1 MMATTPANWRD
12 VDGTKE
18 AVVAQGSPVRRHYL
32 VSQLK
37 RLRAQ
42 AKLSQ
47 EQVANELGWDTSKLY
62 RIENGR
68 FVRLTTE
75 AVAALCRLYGAS
87 DALREELVEI
97 AKAARKQK
105 PWWFQHEDVAGNA
118 FYSLENEAT
127 RIQQYAMGVVP
138 GLLQHPDY
146 IESLML
152 RGFVTDPEERQKRA
166 AARIERCNSV
176 LDREN
181 PPRVWTILD
190 ESALRCLV
198 GDPQVMRT
206 QFEHLLELNK
216 RPNIDIQVLLLSKG
230 MAQPCGYTLLHLGE
244 TDRVGYLD
252 VLPSG
257 HFFEGMPE
265 LTNHERR
272 FEYMQAAAL
281 PLDDTQDFIR
291 QLADDPERS
300 R

>member
-1 MMATTPANWRD
+1 M
-12 VDGTKE
+12 
-18 AVVAQGSPVRRHYL
+18 AQGSPVRRHYL

-37 RLRAQ
+37 RLRTQ

-127 RIQQYAMGVVP
+127 KIQQYAMGVIP

-146 IESLML
+146 IEALMS
-152 RGFVTDPEERQKRA
+152 RGLVTDAEERKKRI
-166 AARIERCNSV
+166 AARVERCTSI
-176 LDREN
+176 LERSG
-181 PPRVWTILD
+181 PPRIWAIID

-198 GDPQVMRT
+198 GGPQVMRT
-206 QFEHLLELNK
+206 QFQHLMDLNK
-216 RPNIDIQVLLLSKG
+216 RQNIDIQVLLLSKG

-244 TDRVGYLD
+244 ADRVGYID

-257 HFFEGMPE
+257 HFFEGDNE
-265 LTNHERR
+265 LTDHGQR

-291 QLADDPERS
+291 HLADELEKS
-300 R
+300 

>member
-1 MMATTPANWRD
+1 MSTIPTHQRD
-12 VDGTKE
+12 IDGTKE
-18 AVVAQGSPVRRHYL
+18 ITVAQGSPVRRHYL

-37 RLRAQ
+37 RLRSQ
-42 AKLSQ
+42 AKMSQ

-127 RIQQYAMGVVP
+127 KIQQYAMGVVP

-146 IESLML
+146 IEALMS
-152 RGFVTDPEERQKRA
+152 RGFVADSEERQKRV
-166 AARIERCNSV
+166 AARIERCASI
-176 LDREN
+176 LDRGH
-181 PPRVWTILD
+181 PPRIWAIID

-198 GDPQVMRT
+198 GGPEVMRT
-206 QFEHLLELNK
+206 QFQHLLELNQ

-244 TDRVGYLD
+244 TDRVGYID

-257 HFFEGMPE
+257 HFFEGNKE
-265 LTNHERR
+265 LADHEHR

-291 QLADDPERS
+291 RLAGELERL
-300 R
+300 

>member
-1 MMATTPANWRD
+1 M
-12 VDGTKE
+12 
-18 AVVAQGSPVRRHYL
+18 AQGSPVRRHYL

-87 DALREELVEI
+87 DELREELVEI

-127 RIQQYAMGVVP
+127 KIQQYAMGVIP

-146 IESLML
+146 IEALMS
-152 RGFVTDPEERQKRA
+152 RGFLADAEERQKRV
-166 AARIERCNSV
+166 AARIERCKSI
-176 LDREN
+176 LDRAAS
-181 PPRVWTILD
+181 PRIWAILD

-198 GDPQVMRT
+198 GGPKVMRT
-206 QFEHLLELNK
+206 QFQHLMELDK

-230 MAQPCGYTLLHLGE
+230 MAQTCGYTLLHLGE
-244 TDRVGYLD
+244 VDRVGYLD
-252 VLPSG
+252 VPPSG
-257 HFFEGMPE
+257 HFFEGLDE
-265 LTNHERR
+265 LANHERR
-272 FEYMQAAAL
+272 FEYMQAASL
-281 PLDDTQDFIR
+281 PLDETQNFIR
-291 QLADDPERS
+291 ALTEELEEAR
-300 R
+300 

>member
-1 MMATTPANWRD
+1 M
-12 VDGTKE
+12 
-18 AVVAQGSPVRRHYL
+18 AQGSPVRRHYL

-42 AKLSQ
+42 AKMSQ
-47 EQVANELGWDTSKLY
+47 EQVAKELGWDTSKLY

-75 AVAALCRLYGAS
+75 AVAALCRLYGSS

-127 RIQQYAMGVVP
+127 KIQEYAMGVIP

-146 IESLML
+146 VEALMS
-152 RGFVTDPEERQKRA
+152 RGLVSDPEERQKRA
-166 AARIERCNSV
+166 AARIERCKSI
-176 LDREN
+176 LDREVS
-181 PPRVWTILD
+181 PRIWSIID

-198 GDPQVMRT
+198 GSPQVMRT
-206 QFEHLLELNK
+206 QFQHLMDLNK

-244 TDRVGYLD
+244 TDRVGYID

-257 HFFEGMPE
+257 HFFEGSKE
-265 LTNHERR
+265 LADHAHR
-272 FEYMQAAAL
+272 FEHMQAAAL
-281 PLDDTQDFIR
+281 PLDETQDFIR
-291 QLADDPERS
+291 HLAEDLERP
-300 R
+300 

>member
-1 MMATTPANWRD
+1 MMAVTPANWRD

-127 RIQQYAMGVVP
+127 RIQEYAMGVIP

-146 IESLML
+146 IEALMA
-152 RGFVTDPEERQKRA
+152 RGFLTDPEERKKRV
-166 AARIERCNSV
+166 AARVERCKS
-176 LDREN
+176 LLERDAS
-181 PPRVWTILD
+181 PRIWAIID
-190 ESALRCLV
+190 ESALRCTV
-198 GDPQVMRT
+198 GGPEVMRT
-206 QFEHLLELNK
+206 QFQHLIELNK

-230 MAQPCGYTLLHLGE
+230 MAQSCGYILLHLGD

-252 VLPSG
+252 VPPSG
-257 HFFEGMPE
+257 HFFEGPKE
-265 LTNHERR
+265 ITDHEHG
-272 FEYMQAAAL
+272 FEHLQAAAL
-281 PLDDTQDFIR
+281 PLDDTLDFIR
-291 QLADDPERS
+291 QLTSELERA
-300 R
+300 

>member
-1 MMATTPANWRD
+1 M
-12 VDGTKE
+12 
-18 AVVAQGSPVRRHYL
+18 
-32 VSQLK
+32 SQLK
-37 RLRAQ
+37 RLRTQ

-75 AVAALCRLYGAS
+75 AVAALCRLYGS
-87 DALREELVEI
+87 TDALREELVEI

-127 RIQQYAMGVVP
+127 KIQQYAMGIVP

-146 IESLML
+146 IEALMA
-152 RGFVTDPEERQKRA
+152 RGFVTDPKERQKRV
-166 AARIERCNSV
+166 AARIERCTSI
-176 LDREN
+176 LDRDV
-181 PPRVWTILD
+181 PPRIWAVID

-198 GDPQVMRT
+198 GGPEVMRT
-206 QFEHLLELNK
+206 QFQHLMELDK

-230 MAQPCGYTLLHLGE
+230 MAQSCGYTLLHLGE

-252 VLPSG
+252 VPPSG
-257 HFFEGMPE
+257 HFFEGSDE
-265 LTNHERR
+265 LANHEHG

-291 QLADDPERS
+291 DLADNLEKP
-300 R
+300 

>member
-1 MMATTPANWRD
+1 MMSTIPTHQRD
-12 VDGTKE
+12 IDGTKE
-18 AVVAQGSPVRRHYL
+18 ITVAQGSPVRRHYL

-37 RLRAQ
+37 RLRSQ
-42 AKLSQ
+42 AKMSQ

-127 RIQQYAMGVVP
+127 KIQQYAMGVVP

-146 IESLML
+146 IEALMS
-152 RGFVTDPEERQKRA
+152 RGFVADAEERQKRV
-166 AARIERCNSV
+166 AARIERCASI
-176 LDREN
+176 LDRDH
-181 PPRVWTILD
+181 PPRIWAITD

-198 GDPQVMRT
+198 GGPKVMRT
-206 QFEHLLELNK
+206 QFQHLMDLNQ

-230 MAQPCGYTLLHLGE
+230 MAQSCGYTLLHLGE
-244 TDRVGYLD
+244 TDQVGYLD
-252 VLPSG
+252 VPPSG
-257 HFFEGMPE
+257 HFFEGSEE

-291 QLADDPERS
+291 RLAGELERS
-300 R
+300 

>member
-1 MMATTPANWRD
+1 M
-12 VDGTKE
+12 
-18 AVVAQGSPVRRHYL
+18 AQGSPVRRHYL

-37 RLRAQ
+37 RLRTQ

-127 RIQQYAMGVVP
+127 KIQQYAMGVVP
-138 GLLQHPDY
+138 GLLQHPHY
-146 IESLML
+146 IEALMS
-152 RGFVTDPEERQKRA
+152 RGIVTDPEERQKRI
-166 AARIERCNSV
+166 AARIERCETLLN
-176 LDREN
+176 REYA
-181 PPRVWTILD
+181 PRIWAVID

-198 GDPQVMRT
+198 GGPQVMGT
-206 QFEHLLELNK
+206 QLRHLLELNK

-230 MAQPCGYTLLHLGE
+230 MAQPCGYTLLHLGDA
-244 TDRVGYLD
+244 DRVGYID

-257 HFFEGMPE
+257 HFFEGGNE
-265 LTNHERR
+265 LADHEHR
-272 FEYMQAAAL
+272 FEHLQAAAL
-281 PLDDTQDFIR
+281 PLDDTQDFICH
-291 QLADDPERS
+291 LAGELEKT
-300 R
+300 

>member
-1 MMATTPANWRD
+1 M
-12 VDGTKE
+12 
-18 AVVAQGSPVRRHYL
+18 AQGSPVRRHYL

-37 RLRAQ
+37 RLRTQ

-47 EQVANELGWDTSKLY
+47 EQVAGELGWDTSKLY

-97 AKAARKQK
+97 AKAARKHK

-127 RIQQYAMGVVP
+127 RVQEYAMGVIP

-146 IESLML
+146 IEALMS
-152 RGFVTDPEERQKRA
+152 RGIVTDPEERQKRI
-166 AARIERCNSV
+166 AARIERCASI
-176 LDREN
+176 LDRDA
-181 PPRVWTILD
+181 PPRIWAIID

-198 GDPQVMRT
+198 GGPEVMRT
-206 QFEHLLELNK
+206 QFQHLMELNK

-252 VLPSG
+252 VPPSG
-257 HFFEGMPE
+257 HFFEGSEE
-265 LTNHERR
+265 LANHEYR

-291 QLADDPERS
+291 RLADDSERP
-300 R
+300 

>member
-1 MMATTPANWRD
+1 MMATTPADWRD

-127 RIQQYAMGVVP
+127 KIQQYAMGVVP

-146 IESLML
+146 IEALMS
-152 RGFVTDPEERQKRA
+152 RGIVADPEERQKRV
-166 AARIERCNSV
+166 AARIQRGTSI
-176 LDREN
+176 LDRDN
-181 PPRVWTILD
+181 PPRIWAVID

-198 GDPQVMRT
+198 GGPAVMRT
-206 QFEHLLELNK
+206 QFQHLTELDK

-230 MAQPCGYTLLHLGE
+230 MAQSCGYTLLHLGE

-252 VLPSG
+252 VPPSG
-257 HFFEGMPE
+257 HFFEGSDE
-265 LTNHERR
+265 LANHEHG
-272 FEYMQAAAL
+272 FEHMQAAAL

-291 QLADDPERS
+291 DLSDNLEKP
-300 R
+300 

>member
-1 MMATTPANWRD
+1 MMTATPANRRD
-12 VDGTKE
+12 VDETKE

-42 AKLSQ
+42 AKMSQ
-47 EQVANELGWDTSKLY
+47 EQVAKELGWDTSKLY

-75 AVAALCRLYGAS
+75 AVAALCRLYGSS

-127 RIQQYAMGVVP
+127 RIQAYAMGVIP

-146 IESLML
+146 IEALMS
-152 RGFVTDPEERQKRA
+152 RGLLPDPEERQKRV
-166 AARIERCNSV
+166 AARIERGKSV
-176 LDREN
+176 LDREV
-181 PPRVWTILD
+181 PPRIWAIID

-198 GDPQVMRT
+198 GGPEVMRT
-206 QFEHLLELNK
+206 QFQHLMELNK

-230 MAQPCGYTLLHLGE
+230 MAQPCGYTLLHLGDA
-244 TDRVGYLD
+244 DRVGYID

-257 HFFEGMPE
+257 HFFEGSNE
-265 LTNHERR
+265 LADHEHR

-291 QLADDPERS
+291 LLADELEKP
-300 R
+300 

>member
-1 MMATTPANWRD
+1 MMTTTPANRRD

-42 AKLSQ
+42 AKMSQ
-47 EQVANELGWDTSKLY
+47 EQVAKELGWDTSKLY

-75 AVAALCRLYGAS
+75 AVAALCRLYGSS

-127 RIQQYAMGVVP
+127 KIQEYAMGVVP

-146 IESLML
+146 IEALMS
-152 RGFVTDPEERQKRA
+152 RGIVTDPEERQKRI
-166 AARIERCNSV
+166 AARIERCESLLNR
-176 LDREN
+176 DH
-181 PPRVWTILD
+181 PPRIWAVID

-198 GDPQVMRT
+198 GGSQVMRT
-206 QFEHLLELNK
+206 QFQHLLELNK

-230 MAQPCGYTLLHLGE
+230 MAQSCGYILLHLGE

-252 VLPSG
+252 VPPSG
-257 HFFEGMPE
+257 HFFEGPDA
-265 LTNHERR
+265 LANHEDG

-291 QLADDPERS
+291 QLADELEKA
-300 R
+300 